1 MGHNKEEMKIKLT
14 EKQFS
19 KIILGDTDEPSVTAM
34 EDGLI
39 KIVTTAGKTYF
50 YELQAKTMFVWVG
63 IKVKLIVLATNLLQY
78 LYPLTEKVVTGEI
91 SDADKKMILNNVGKD
106 IIEGLKAKDEAKTD
120 LRLKLV
126 T

>member
-34 EDGLI
+34 KDGLI
-39 KIVTTAGKTYF
+39 KIVTTAGKTYY

-63 IKVKLIVLATNLLQY
+63 ITVKLIVLATNVLKY
-78 LYPLTEKVVTGEI
+78 LYPVTKEVVTGEI
-91 SDADKKMILNNVGKD
+91 SDYDKKMILNNVGHD
-106 IIEGLKAKDEAKTD
+106 IIGGLKAEDGTE
-120 LRLKLV
+120 LRLQLV

>member
-34 EDGLI
+34 KDGLI

-50 YELQAKTMFVWVG
+50 YELQAQTMFGWVS
-63 IKVKLIVLATNLLQY
+63 ISVKLIVLATNLLKY
-78 LYPLTEKVVTGEI
+78 LYPVTGKVVTGKI
-91 SDADKKMILNNVGKD
+91 SDDDKKMILNNVGHD
-106 IIEGLKAKDEAKTD
+106 IIGNLKSDKTK
-120 LRLKLV
+120 LQLKLV

>member
-39 KIVTTAGKTYF
+39 KIVTTANITY
-50 YELQAKTMFVWVG
+50 YYALQAKTLFG
-63 IKVKLIVLATNLLQY
+63 FINIKVTLIKLATNLLQY
-78 LYPLTEKVVTGEI
+78 LYPVTEKVVTGEI
-91 SDADKKMILNNVGKD
+91 SDNDKDMILNHVGEN
-106 IIEGLKAKDEAKTD
+106 IIGGLKATD
-120 LRLKLV
+120 GTELQLKLV
-126 T
+126 S

>member
-1 MGHNKEEMKIKLT
+1 MKIKLT

-34 EDGLI
+34 KDGLI

-50 YELQAKTMFVWVG
+50 YELQAQTMFGWVS
-63 IKVKLIVLATNLLQY
+63 ISVKLIVLATNLLKY
-78 LYPLTEKVVTGEI
+78 LYPVTGKVVTGKI
-91 SDADKKMILNNVGKD
+91 SDDDKKMILNNVGHD
-106 IIEGLKAKDEAKTD
+106 IIGNLKSDKTK
-120 LRLKLV
+120 LQLKLV

>member
-39 KIVTTAGKTYF
+39 KIVTTAGKTY
-50 YELQAKTMFVWVG
+50 YYKLQAKTMFAWVS
-63 IKVKLIVLATNLLQY
+63 ITVKLIVLATNVLKY
-78 LYPLTEKVVTGEI
+78 LYPGTTTVTQGKI
-91 SDADKKMILNNVGKD
+91 SDDDKDMILNNVGHD
-106 IIEGLKAKDEAKTD
+106 IIGGLKSDNTK
-120 LRLKLV
+120 LQLKLV

>member
-50 YELQAKTMFVWVG
+50 YELQAQTMFGWVS
-63 IKVKLIVLATNLLQY
+63 ISVKLIVLATNLLKY
-78 LYPLTEKVVTGEI
+78 LYPVTGKVVTGKI
-91 SDADKKMILNNVGKD
+91 SDDDKKMILNNVGHD
-106 IIEGLKAKDEAKTD
+106 IIGNLKSDKTK
-120 LRLKLV
+120 LQLKLV

>member
-50 YELQAKTMFVWVG
+50 Y
-63 IKVKLIVLATNLLQY
+63 
-78 LYPLTEKVVTGEI
+78 
-91 SDADKKMILNNVGKD
+91 
-106 IIEGLKAKDEAKTD
+106 
-120 LRLKLV
+120 
-126 T
+126 

>member
-1 MGHNKEEMKIKLT
+1 
-14 EKQFS
+14 
-19 KIILGDTDEPSVTAM
+19 
-34 EDGLI
+34 
-39 KIVTTAGKTYF
+39 
-50 YELQAKTMFVWVG
+50 MFVWVG

>member
-39 KIVTTAGKTYF
+39 KIVTTAGKTYY
-50 YELQAKTMFVWVG
+50 YELQAMKMFIWIG
-63 IKVKLIVLATNLLQY
+63 IKVKLIKLATNLLQY
-78 LYPLTEKVVTGEI
+78 LYPVTEEVVTGEI
-91 SDADKKMILNNVGKD
+91 SDHDKKMILNNVGEG
-106 IIEGLKAKDEAKTD
+106 IIGGLTAKDGTK
-120 LRLKLV
+120 LQLKLV
-126 T
+126 S

>member
-1 MGHNKEEMKIKLT
+1 MKIKLT

-34 EDGLI
+34 ENGLI
-39 KIVTTAGKTYF
+39 KIVTAGKIYY

-63 IKVKLIVLATNLLQY
+63 ITVKLIVLATNVLKY
-78 LYPLTEKVVTGEI
+78 LIPFTKEVVTGEI
-91 SDADKKMILNNVGKD
+91 SDDDKKMILNNVGKD
-106 IIEGLKAKDEAKTD
+106 IIEGLKAKDETD

>member
-34 EDGLI
+34 KDGLI
-39 KIVTTAGKTYF
+39 KIVTTAGKTY
-50 YELQAKTMFVWVG
+50 YYKLQAKTMFAWVS
-63 IKVKLIVLATNLLQY
+63 ITVKLIVLATNVLKY
-78 LYPLTEKVVTGEI
+78 LYPVTGKVVTGEI
-91 SDADKKMILNNVGKD
+91 SDADKKMILNNVGHD
-106 IIEGLKAKDEAKTD
+106 IIGGLKSDNTK
-120 LRLKLV
+120 LQLKLV